1 MVLQPKNVGQPVIS
15 ITKVDFDDVADG
27 AVIDNHYASK
37 GVTFASITTNPPS
50 QGNAFARK
58 NINAVTQPN
67 IVSVNKSGFGE
78 FDALD
83 GGIQATFQK
92 PQRFVGITV
101 RATVI

>member
-1 MVLQPKNVGQPVIS
+1 MGRVEATGYG
-15 ITKVDFDDVADG
+15 DG
-27 AVIDNHYASK
+27 SC
-37 GVTFASITTNPPS
+37 VTFASITTNPPS

-58 NINAVTQPN
+58 SINAVTQPN
-67 IVSVNKSGFGE
+67 IVSVDKSGFGE

-83 GGIQATFQK
+83 GGIQAIQK

>member
-1 MVLQPKNVGQPVIS
+1 LSV
-15 ITKVDFDDVADG
+15 
-27 AVIDNHYASK
+27 
-37 GVTFASITTNPPS
+37 TTNPPS

-58 NINAVTQPN
+58 SINAVTQPD
-67 IVSVNKSGFGE
+67 IVSVDKSGFGE